1 MQPLQEDLETG
12 ERESGSD
19 TDVDGMSHQMKEKA
33 KSVKEE
39 ERKEDELKKL
49 LSTSEVIKGSRRR
62 NVPLTK
68 LVPAKVINS

>member
-1 MQPLQEDLETG
+1 
-12 ERESGSD
+12 
-19 TDVDGMSHQMKEKA
+19 MKEKA

-39 ERKEDELKKL
+39 ERKEDVLKKL

-68 LVPAKVINS
+68 LVPAKVLNS

>member
-19 TDVDGMSHQMKEKA
+19 TDVDGISHQMKEKA

-68 LVPAKVINS
+68 LVPAKVVNS

>member
-12 ERESGSD
+12 EWESGSD
-19 TDVDGMSHQMKEKA
+19 TDVDGLSHQMKEKA

-39 ERKEDELKKL
+39 ERKEDEFKKL
-49 LSTSEVIKGSRRR
+49 LNTSEVIKGSRRR
-62 NVPLTK
+62 KVPLTK